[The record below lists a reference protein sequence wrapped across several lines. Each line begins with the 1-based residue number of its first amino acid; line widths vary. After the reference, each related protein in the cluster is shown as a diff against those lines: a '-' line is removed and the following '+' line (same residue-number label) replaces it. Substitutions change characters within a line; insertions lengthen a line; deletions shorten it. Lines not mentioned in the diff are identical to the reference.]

1 MTSAWL
7 SPAGASKALDVSER
21 TLRDWAGQG
30 KIARKKI
37 GRQSLYRVDSGKPT
51 TAIAAI
57 AADPAFVPAGDRFAE
72 LAEYV
77 DDLLDRAQTFEDRV
91 TDLTTELETEREN
104 WSELDN
110 KLDDLTRELE
120 TERDSSAELADK
132 VEEWSTSSKR
142 NGPLCQGSC
151 R

>member
-51 TAIAAI
+51 TAIAATP
-57 AADPAFVPAGDRFAE
+57 ADPAPVPAGDRFAE

-77 DDLLDRAQTFEDRV
+77 DDLQDLAQALDDRV
-91 TDLTTELETEREN
+91 TDLTTELETEREDL
-104 WSELDN
+104 SELDDE
-110 KLDDLTRELE
+110 LD
-120 TERDSSAELADK
+120 AP
-132 VEEWSTSSKR
+132 
-142 NGPLCQGSC
+142 GGH
-151 R
+151 